1 MRKVSY
7 FFSPPKY
14 SLLLFLRKEPK
25 DSIFALK
32 TNNITIMRKYS
43 LFLICLLASISLH
56 AQNFND
62 YFADKTLRVD
72 YLFTGNAA
80 KQEICLDGLSSL
92 PAWAGR
98 KHHLSELPL
107 QGNGQIVMRDAANG
121 TVIYKTSFSSL
132 FQEWLETD
140 EAKAVTKGFENSFL
154 LPYPLRPAEVEVT
167 LLDPRRNVRASMKH
181 TVNPDDILIQQKGS
195 AHITPHKYLLQ
206 NGSTDKCIDVAI
218 LAEGYTLE
226 EMTTFYED
234 ASIACESLFDHE
246 PFKSMKERFNIVAV
260 ASPSEDSGVSV
271 PRLNEWKR
279 TAFHSHFSTFYSDRY
294 LTTSRV
300 KSIHDALAG
309 IPYEHI
315 IILANTEEYGGG
327 GIYNSYTLTT
337 AHHPMFRPV
346 VVHEFG
352 HSFGGLA
359 DEYFYDN
366 DVMTDTYPLDVEPW
380 EQNIST
386 KVNFAAKWEDMLEKG
401 TPVPTPVADSRKYPV
416 GVYEGGG
423 YSAKGIYRP
432 ADNCRMR
439 TNEYPTFCPVCQRAI
454 RRVID
459 FYTK

>member
-1 MRKVSY
+1 MKKHLLSLMCLFVTLSLQAQA
-7 FFSPPKY
+7 FS
-14 SLLLFLRKEPK
+14 
-25 DSIFALK
+25 
-32 TNNITIMRKYS
+32 
-43 LFLICLLASISLH
+43 
-56 AQNFND
+56 D
-62 YFADKTLRVD
+62 YFADKTLRID
-72 YLFTGNAA
+72 YIFTGNAA

-92 PAWAGR
+92 PSWAGR
-98 KHHLSELPL
+98 KQHLSELPL
-107 QGNGQIVMRDAANG
+107 QGNGQIVMRDKASG
-121 TVIYKTSFSSL
+121 TIIYKTSFSSL

-154 LPYPLRPAEVEVT
+154 VPYPLRPAEIEIT
-167 LLDPRRNVRASMKH
+167 LLDPRRNIRTSMKH
-181 TVNPDDILIQQKGS
+181 IVNPNDILIHQKGTD
-195 AHITPHKYLLQ
+195 HITPHKYLLQ
-206 NGSTDKCIDVAI
+206 SGTTEKCIDVAI

-226 EMTTFYED
+226 EMDTFYKD
-234 ASIACESLFDHE
+234 AAIACESLFSHE
-246 PFKSMKERFNIVAV
+246 PFQSMKKRFNIVAV

-271 PRLNEWKR
+271 PRLGEWKR
-279 TAFHSHFSTFYSDRY
+279 TAFNSHFSTFYSDRY

-309 IPYEHI
+309 IPYEHV

-337 AHHPMFRPV
+337 AHHPKFRPV

-359 DEYFYDN
+359 DEYFYDD
-366 DVMTDTYPLDVEPW
+366 DVMTDTYPLDIEPW

-386 KVNFAAKWEDMLEKG
+386 RVNFASKWEDMLVKG
-401 TPVPTPVADSRKYPV
+401 TPVPTPTSEKVKYPI

-439 TNEYPTFCPVCQRAI
+439 TNEYPAFCPVCQRAV
-454 RRVID
+454 RRIID
-459 FYTK
+459 FYTGQ